1 MKTKP
6 KINDRATRSF
16 TLIDLVT
23 TDTEEGGII
32 EGYAAVFNEET
43 NIGGWFIESIK
54 EGAFRNESLDDVAF
68 LVNHDMNKIALARSR
83 RNNQAS
89 TLQLT
94 VDSKGLHVR
103 AQLDTKNNTEAQ
115 NVYSAVKRGDIS
127 GMSFSFIVAGQEWR
141 DLEKDVPKRIIT
153 DISRVFEVSAVNFPA
168 YKGTEIYARD
178 TDTLENEK
186 TALEN
191 ARSAVLVN
199 TELELAKAKAIFKI
213 SQKQ

>member
-1 MKTKP
+1 MNKKATV
-6 KINDRATRSF
+6 NDRAIRSF
-16 TLIDLVT
+16 NFIDLVT

-43 NIGGWFIESIK
+43 NIGGWFIESIRQ
-54 EGAFRNESLDDVAF
+54 GAFRNESLDDVAF

-89 TLQLT
+89 TLQLN
-94 VDSKGLHVR
+94 VDEKGLHVR

-115 NVYSAVKRGDIS
+115 NICSAVKRGDIS

-141 DLEKDVPKRIIT
+141 DLEKDLPKRIIT

-168 YKGTEIYARD
+168 YQGTEIYARD
-178 TDTLENEK
+178 SDTLVNEK
-186 TALEN
+186 KALEN
-191 ARSAVLVN
+191 ARSEVLVS
-199 TELELAKAKAIFKI
+199 TDLELAKAKAKFKI
-213 SQKQ
+213 SQKL

>member
-1 MKTKP
+1 MNNKTAV
-6 KINDRATRSF
+6 NDRAIRSF
-16 TLIDLVT
+16 NLVDLVV

-43 NIGGWFIESIK
+43 NIGGWFIESIRQ
-54 EGAFRNESLDDVAF
+54 GAFRKESLDDVAF

-83 RNNQAS
+83 RNNQSS
-89 TLQLT
+89 TLQLN
-94 VDSKGLHVR
+94 VDEKGLHVR

-115 NVYSAVKRGDIS
+115 NIYSAVKRGDIS

-168 YKGTEIYARD
+168 YTGTEIYARD
-178 TDTLENEK
+178 SDTLANEK
-186 TALEN
+186 KALEN
-191 ARSAVLVN
+191 ARSEVLVS
-199 TELELAKAKAIFKI
+199 TDLELAKAKAKFKI
-213 SQKQ
+213 SQKL